1 MRSDVPQLSWSGI
14 SARRLERNALA
25 APHGS
30 AGPAEIAG
38 VVCGAQAQVLSAAE
52 LSLAARTDG
61 ATRADVRAAL
71 WDRHSLVKTHG
82 PRGTVHLL
90 RTEDLPMWI
99 GAFADIPQPPS
110 PFPPDVRLTA
120 EQTEEV
126 VAAIG
131 KVLEDAELTID
142 ELSEAV
148 VEATGPWAAD
158 PVMPAFQGMWPR
170 WRQVHALA
178 SQRGFLCYGPDR
190 GRKVTF
196 TSPRR
201 HMDGRPPLDGRT
213 AREELTA
220 RYLHAYGPATAQ
232 DFARWLGAP
241 RAWAEEVF
249 RDLEGQVRLQRVD
262 ADGSPA
268 WVTAGDTAFPTE
280 RPRGVRLLPY
290 FDAYVIASR
299 PRERLYPGAAAERAL
314 SRTGQAGNFPVLLID
329 GVVAGVWHQRR
340 SGRTLHITV
349 EPLAPLT
356 ARQRAAL
363 EAEVERVAAVLEG
376 RPELTVGTVTV
387 GAHA

>member
-1 MRSDVPQLSWSGI
+1 MERS
-14 SARRLERNALA
+14 ALA

-38 VVCGAQAQVLSAAE
+38 LVCGAQAQVLSAAE
-52 LSLAARTDG
+52 LSLATRTDG

-71 WDRHSLVKTHG
+71 WERHSLVKTHG
-82 PRGTVHLL
+82 PRGTLHLL
-90 RTEDLPMWI
+90 STVDLPMWI

-110 PFPPDVRLTA
+110 PFPADVRLTA

-126 VAAIG
+126 VTAIG
-131 KVLEDAELTID
+131 KALQDAELTID

-148 VEATGPWAAD
+148 TEATGPWAAD

-170 WRQVHALA
+170 WRQAHALA
-178 SQRGFLCYGPDR
+178 SQRGFLCHGPNR
-190 GRKVTF
+190 GRKVTY

-201 HMDGRPPLDGRT
+201 HTDGRPPLDGRT
-213 AREELTA
+213 AREQLAE

-249 RDLEGQVRLQRVD
+249 RDMEGGGRLQPAE

-268 WVTAGDTAFPTE
+268 RVNAGDTEFPTE
-280 RPRGVRLLPY
+280 APRGVRLLPY

-314 SRTGQAGNFPVLLID
+314 APSGQAGNFPVLLID

-340 SGRTLHITV
+340 SGRTVHITV
-349 EPLAPLT
+349 EPLTPLT
-356 ARQRAAL
+356 ARHRAAL
-363 EAEVERVAAVLEG
+363 ETEVERVANVLEG
-376 RPELTVGTVTV
+376 RPALTVGKVTV